1 MPFDSKLPV
10 DCGSDQVCTDQSDC
24 VESTGWSQSGPGLSW
39 SMQITQPRPSLLRSQ
54 ETCGSLHHALT
65 PHLRPDIP
73 SLILLTSQH
82 SAESIR
88 IARKQSQVSNG
99 FAGIKQDNA
108 LIRLG

>member
-1 MPFDSKLPV
+1 M
-10 DCGSDQVCTDQSDC
+10 CTDQSDC

-39 SMQITQPRPSLLRSQ
+39 SMQITQAQPAQVSGDLWL
-54 ETCGSLHHALT
+54 SLHHALT
-65 PHLRPDIP
+65 PHHLRPDIP

-82 SAESIR
+82 SSESIR

-108 LIRLG
+108 LIRRG